1 MRIYTFMQTIFTAE
15 RFAPSFDVGTRTLKA
30 IKVGTVANKISP
42 EGDVTPHTFTEEQL
56 MTAAV
61 SWTGGA
67 IRLDHNYPTDGV
79 IESAWYEAPYVMMR
93 ISGLNPEIDARVA
106 AGEHSGFSIDGILEA
121 DSVIGTAISIL
132 FPPIMPACGASA
144 GCGLTAQMNS
154 EADMPEDK
162 NNEKEL
168 LEAKANATTIAT
180 LEAKQSQH
188 ESIVAAKDTQI
199 AALEASVAEKTA
211 ELETKFTKEQVEASV
226 TSAIEAEKATATLHA
241 EQTAMIA
248 KMFPDGMSDELTAS
262 VAEKIAADD
271 FNGAMKVVTDTVD
284 FKTLKAQVVT
294 ETNDG
299 TVAASKSV
307 RKGAIGAV
315 YTIGVDA

>member
-1 MRIYTFMQTIFTAE
+1 MRIYTFMQTTFTAE

-42 EGDVTPHTFTEEQL
+42 EGEVTSHKFTEEQL
-56 MTAAV
+56 ITAAV
-61 SWTGGA
+61 TWTGGA
-67 IRLDHNYPTDGV
+67 IRLDHNYPTEGL

-132 FPPIMPACGASA
+132 FPPVMPACGASA

-154 EADMPEDK
+154 EANMPEDK
-162 NNEKEL
+162 NMDKEI

-180 LEAKQSQH
+180 LEAEKSQH

-199 AALEASVAEKTA
+199 AALESSVAEKTA
-211 ELETKFTKEQVEASV
+211 ELETKFTEEQVEASV
-226 TSAIEAEKATATLHA
+226 TAAIEAEKATATLHA

-294 ETNDG
+294 ETTADTIEAEAPAPSMGNYDP
-299 TVAASKSV
+299 
-307 RKGAIGAV
+307 
-315 YTIGVDA
+315 YTKQWVN

>member
-1 MRIYTFMQTIFTAE
+1 MQTTFTAE

-42 EGDVTPHTFTEEQL
+42 DGEVTSHKFTEEQL

-93 ISGLNPEIDARVA
+93 ISGLNPEIDARVE
-106 AGEHSGFSIDGILEA
+106 AGEHSGFSIDGTLEA

-154 EADMPEDK
+154 EADNMPEDK
-162 NNEKEL
+162 NMDKEI

-180 LEAKQSQH
+180 LEAKQLQH
-188 ESIVAAKDTQI
+188 EDVVAAKDTQI
-199 AALEASVAEKTA
+199 AALEASVAETTA

-294 ETNDG
+294 ETAAD
-299 TVAASKSV
+299 TIVAEKPAPTMGNYDPYKREWV
-307 RKGAIGAV
+307 N
-315 YTIGVDA
+315 